1 MFKGPNGVGKG
12 DKPRGMKISRRE
24 FENRW
29 DKIFKHNGLSKE
41 IFEDKDD
48 SKKKK

>member
-29 DKIFKHNGLSKE
+29 DKIFKHNGFSVKTSFPFLSDF
-41 IFEDKDD
+41 II
-48 SKKKK
+48 